1 MYRITILLGFCMTN
15 GEQIMLTTQSNEQGL
30 YPEWTSTTGLE
41 LWEPDSLYIEW
52 LTFLY
57 LLWER
62 VDYL

>member
-1 MYRITILLGFCMTN
+1 MYRIAILFGFCMTD